1 VSNSTDSDN
10 SFVAADL
17 HVQATYRLT
26 EALVASEQRMRR
38 RVELLL
44 EIVFETDPGGALV
57 FLNRAWTTVLGYS
70 IEASLGR
77 ALSQFVL
84 EEDRPNLEKA
94 LRATA
99 IEQSAGHTRIRFVR
113 SDGGIAWMEISASQL
128 ADGSAVG
135 AAHDVTVRR
144 QLEQKLLQSQK
155 MEAIGQLASGIAHD
169 LNNILTPILMGAEI
183 LLQNRLYE
191 GDREL
196 LSIMGREAARGG
208 AIIKQLLTFS
218 QGREGT
224 RVVVN
229 LGPLVNEIVEL
240 MKQTF
245 PRSIIVDQQIP
256 EKTWNVLA
264 DPTQLH
270 LILLNL
276 CVNARDAMPEG
287 GRLTVRVSNTLLAMG
302 DPLLPPGEKAGA
314 YVVFEVR
321 DTGVGIAPENKDRI
335 FEPFFTTKA
344 IGKGTG
350 LGLSTVL
357 GIVRSHGGFLHLDS
371 VLRSGSV
378 FKAFVP
384 ATDDLEQPA
393 RSTTSGVSKSANDH
407 HILIVDDEMSIREVA
422 RAALMRQGYRVTVA
436 SDGKEGLAQYRMHS
450 DTISLLMTDVM
461 MPVMDGA
468 ALINAVRAEN
478 QSLPIV
484 AISGLDELEKRAI
497 LEAAGV
503 GAFLTKPFSIA
514 TLLDVIG
521 KQLAE

>member
-1 VSNSTDSDN
+1 
-10 SFVAADL
+10 
-17 HVQATYRLT
+17 
-26 EALVASEQRMRR
+26 
-38 RVELLL
+38 
-44 EIVFETDPGGALV
+44 
-57 FLNRAWTTVLGYS
+57 
-70 IEASLGR
+70 
-77 ALSQFVL
+77 
-84 EEDRPNLEKA
+84 
-94 LRATA
+94 
-99 IEQSAGHTRIRFVR
+99 
-113 SDGGIAWMEISASQL
+113 
-128 ADGSAVG
+128 
-135 AAHDVTVRR
+135 
-144 QLEQKLLQSQK
+144 
-155 MEAIGQLASGIAHD
+155 
-169 LNNILTPILMGAEI
+169 
-183 LLQNRLYE
+183 
-191 GDREL
+191 
-196 LSIMGREAARGG
+196 
-208 AIIKQLLTFS
+208 
-218 QGREGT
+218 
-224 RVVVN
+224 
-229 LGPLVNEIVEL
+229 
-240 MKQTF
+240 
-245 PRSIIVDQQIP
+245 
-256 EKTWNVLA
+256 
-264 DPTQLH
+264 
-270 LILLNL
+270 
-276 CVNARDAMPEG
+276 
-287 GRLTVRVSNTLLAMG
+287 
-302 DPLLPPGEKAGA
+302 
-314 YVVFEVR
+314 
-321 DTGVGIAPENKDRI
+321 VGIAPENKDRI